1 METQYLALMMF
12 VVLMAVV
19 FTGFPLPFALMGI
32 GLIFGIIGWG
42 PIVFP
47 QVAIRTFGI
56 MMDYV
61 LVAVPL
67 FIFMGY
73 MLERSG
79 IADGLFGSFQETFG
93 SLRGS
98 LALVSVVVGT
108 ILAATTGIAGA
119 SVTLLGLL
127 ALPPMLKRRYDAPLA
142 TGSILAGGTLG
153 QLIPPSILL
162 IIYGP
167 AAGLSVVRLFAAGI
181 IPGVLLSVLY
191 LVYISTRCFI
201 HPHLGPALPLA
212 ERRTMTPLKLLGNLL
227 WNLLPPILLI
237 GAVLGSI
244 LFGLAAPT
252 EAASLGGFCATLLC
266 VAYRRFTWGMLKEVV
281 YLTLK
286 TTSMIMMIVLGASIF
301 TSVFWALGG
310 NHAIETLLLAAP
322 LCPTGILV
330 VIMGLI
336 FIFGMFM
343 DTIAI
348 ILIVAP
354 IISPIVEGLGFDPLW
369 FALLVCINLQTAYL
383 TPPFAYSIFYLK
395 GVAPP
400 EVELGHIYRGVV
412 PFVFLQLVGLTLCI
426 IFPEIILWLP
436 RVLYG

>member
-1 METQYLALMMF
+1 METQYLVLGMF
-12 VVLMAVV
+12 VGLMALV
-19 FTGFPLPFALMGI
+19 FIGFPLPFVLMGL

-42 PIVFP
+42 PAVFP

-56 MMDYV
+56 MTNDV
-61 LVAVPL
+61 LVAIPL

-79 IADGLFGSFQETFG
+79 IADGLFGSLREVFG

-98 LALVSVVVGT
+98 LALVTIIAGT

-119 SVTLLGLL
+119 SVTVLGLL
-127 ALPPMLKRRYDAPLA
+127 ALPPMLKRGYDTPLA

-167 AAGLSVVRLFAAGI
+167 AAGLSVVRLFSAGI
-181 IPGVLLSVLY
+181 IPGLVLSALY
-191 LVYISTRCFI
+191 MVYVGTRCFI
-201 HPHLGPALPLA
+201 QPHLGPALPSG
-212 ERRTMTPLKLLGNLL
+212 ERKAMAPLRLLGNLL
-227 WNLLPPILLI
+227 WSLFPPMLII

-252 EAASLGGFCATLLC
+252 EAASLGGFSATLLC

-281 YLTLK
+281 YLTLR
-286 TTSMIMMIVLGASIF
+286 TSSMIMMIVLGASLF
-301 TSVFWALGG
+301 TGVFWALGG
-310 NHAIETLLLAAP
+310 NYAIETLLLAVP
-322 LCPTGILV
+322 LSPTGIVVLV
-330 VIMGLI
+330 MGLI
-336 FIFGMFM
+336 FILGMFM

-400 EVELGHIYRGVV
+400 EVELRHIYRGVI

-426 IFPEIILWLP
+426 AFPQIILWLP
-436 RVLYG
+436 SVLYG